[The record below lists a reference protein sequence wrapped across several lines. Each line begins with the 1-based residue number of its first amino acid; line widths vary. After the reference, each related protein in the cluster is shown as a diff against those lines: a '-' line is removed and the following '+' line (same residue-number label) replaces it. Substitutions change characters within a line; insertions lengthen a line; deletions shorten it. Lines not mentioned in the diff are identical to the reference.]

1 MSGST
6 LYLAPLCALGLF
18 TAAGRVDA
26 QSLTTIPANARIR
39 VDLPVER
46 QRFHR
51 ERAQSVVG
59 TLEEVRSDTLLI
71 VVRPGAAALRVPR
84 TSVSRMYVSGGHPP
98 RWRAALDGALLPA
111 LITGALSAA
120 GAAIHHKEGDPSP
133 AEMAVSAAAWAG
145 ASGALIGA
153 WSPKERWRALP

>member
-6 LYLAPLCALGLF
+6 LYLAPLVALGLL
-18 TAAGRVDA
+18 TAGTVDA

-39 VDLPVER
+39 VDLPVDR

-71 VVRPGAAALRVPR
+71 VVRRGAAALRVPR

-133 AEMAVSAAAWAG
+133 AGMAVSAAAWAG